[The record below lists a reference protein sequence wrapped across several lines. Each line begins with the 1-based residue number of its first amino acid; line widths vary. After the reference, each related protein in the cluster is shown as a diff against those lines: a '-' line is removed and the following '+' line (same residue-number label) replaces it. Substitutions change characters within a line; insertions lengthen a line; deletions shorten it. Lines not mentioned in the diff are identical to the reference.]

1 MVIAAVIKNL
11 GVSNFSLVLPDDSES
26 NTNWRKIGYQSNEV
40 NNISFNNTSTGVW
53 PRCQDQKGKVKKL
66 LQKSNKRDA
75 HCCRWRAPTWR
86 RLSRRSSWR
95 TCQRPSMIELFSR
108 LPDIISTTNNN
119 NILKHMIN
127 IVDHHV
133 QVPNLARAI
142 AAEHLLQVTNQ
153 PYLLVLYKPLMLNL
167 SYVTKEQQYL
177 LGSCKP
183 LILNFSP
190 TKGAAE
196 LNSIT
201 TGLPHARRWH
211 GQGREQKVMRSV

>member
-1 MVIAAVIKNL
+1 
-11 GVSNFSLVLPDDSES
+11 
-26 NTNWRKIGYQSNEV
+26 
-40 NNISFNNTSTGVW
+40 
-53 PRCQDQKGKVKKL
+53 
-66 LQKSNKRDA
+66 
-75 HCCRWRAPTWR
+75 
-86 RLSRRSSWR
+86 
-95 TCQRPSMIELFSR
+95 MIELFSR

-142 AAEHLLQVTNQ
+142 AAEHLLQVANQ

-167 SYVTKEQQYL
+167 SYVPKEQQYL

-201 TGLPHARRWH
+201 TGLPHARR
-211 GQGREQKVMRSV
+211 

>member
-1 MVIAAVIKNL
+1 MTKSGNMV
-11 GVSNFSLVLPDDSES
+11 
-26 NTNWRKIGYQSNEV
+26 
-40 NNISFNNTSTGVW
+40 
-53 PRCQDQKGKVKKL
+53 
-66 LQKSNKRDA
+66 
-75 HCCRWRAPTWR
+75 
-86 RLSRRSSWR
+86 
-95 TCQRPSMIELFSR
+95 
-108 LPDIISTTNNN
+108 
-119 NILKHMIN
+119 N
-127 IVDHHV
+127 IVDHLV

-177 LGSCKP
+177 LGSRKP

-201 TGLPHARRWH
+201 TGLPHARC
-211 GQGREQKVMRSV
+211 